1 MQKIG
6 LLIDSTTLTR
16 NDILSHPCVKV
27 APLNVMIDGVEHRE
41 TDITE
46 AQMMEHLHTA
56 KKMTTSQP
64 APGEFLRLYEEYQR
78 EGYTHVLVVLISDKI
93 SGTAQSAVIA
103 KGMLEG
109 SLEVEIYPTAV
120 ASYGVTN
127 GVMALI
133 ADIEAKRT
141 FDQVV
146 ARCKALFVDAKV
158 MFTLSNLMNLF
169 RGGRLNRVS
178 ALLGTVLRIKPV
190 IEMIGG
196 KLELTRKERTNIAC
210 YEHFMESVRAYRAIH
225 RNVSVDVIAINRAE
239 WGQKLTEAI
248 GREFPDIRGPPD
260 RDALAGVLHPSRR
273 PGLRDRH
280 DGRMTDGME
289 QGFALIGRK
298 PFSMPEALVVGK

>member
-16 NDILSHPCVKV
+16 SDILTHPCVKV
-27 APLNVMIDGVEHRE
+27 APLNVMIDGVEYRE

-46 AQMMEHLHTA
+46 AQMMVHLHTA

-64 APGEFLRLYEEYQR
+64 APGEFLRIYEEYQR

-103 KGMLEG
+103 KGMLDTP
-109 SLEVEIYPTAV
+109 LPIEIYPTAV

-133 ADIEAKRT
+133 ADIEAKRS

-146 ARCKALFVDAKV
+146 ARCKSLFSDAKV

-169 RGGRLNRVS
+169 RGGRLNKVS
-178 ALLGTVLRIKPV
+178 ALIGTVLHIKPI
-190 IEMIGG
+190 IEMIDG
-196 KLELTRKERTNIAC
+196 KLQLTKKERTNIAC
-210 YEHFMESVRAYRAIH
+210 YEHFMESVRSYRAAH
-225 RNVSVDVIAINRAE
+225 QNVSVDVIAIDRAE
-239 WGQKLTEAI
+239 WGEKLIEAI
-248 GREFPDIRGPPD
+248 GREFPDIRVHLTKTLSPVFFIHLGD
-260 RDALAGVLHPSRR
+260 
-273 PGLRDRH
+273 
-280 DGRMTDGME
+280 
-289 QGFALIGRK
+289 QGFGIAMTG
-298 PFSMPEALVVGK
+298 E

>member
-16 NDILSHPCVKV
+16 NDILTHPCIKV
-27 APLNVMIDGVEHRE
+27 APLNVLIDGIEYRE

-46 AQMMEHLHTA
+46 AQMMGHLHTA

-103 KGMLEG
+103 KGMLDVP
-109 SLEVEIYPTAV
+109 LEVEIYPTAV

-133 ADIEAKRT
+133 ADIEAGHP

-146 ARCKALFVDAKV
+146 GRAALATRETDRRLGPLANAVPGNGKRRTVRDVLAVGLAFGNITNRHRQAARRVQLFGGAVRKARSVEGAQKQRLKV
-158 MFTLSNLMNLF
+158 TRGPGQHPRRNLF
-169 RGGRLNRVS
+169 
-178 ALLGTVLRIKPV
+178 GTNFKQKIAAVHRHS
-190 IEMIGG
+190 
-196 KLELTRKERTNIAC
+196 TRPL
-210 YEHFMESVRAYRAIH
+210 F
-225 RNVSVDVIAINRAE
+225 
-239 WGQKLTEAI
+239 
-248 GREFPDIRGPPD
+248 
-260 RDALAGVLHPSRR
+260 
-273 PGLRDRH
+273 
-280 DGRMTDGME
+280 
-289 QGFALIGRK
+289 RK
-298 PFSMPEALVVGK
+298 PCVSIHTVAQPFAMARTRPM